1 MPYVSRNEQGVI
13 VALHNNPMH
22 ENDLW
27 LDVNHPEIVEFLNKK
42 QSAKHAQA
50 KLALSTS
57 DDDMIRV
64 IEDVIDLLIAKKV
77 FMFTELPE
85 PVQKKLG
92 GRHKLR
98 KEMEG
103 LSNLMS
109 SDEDIFKVD
118 V

>member
-1 MPYVSRNEQGVI
+1 MPYISRNDQGVI
-13 VALHNNPMH
+13 VELHNNPTH

-27 LDVNHPEIVEFLNKK
+27 LDVNHPEVVDFLHKNQSTK
-42 QSAKHAQA
+42 QALA

-64 IEDVIDLLIAKKV
+64 IEDIIDLLVAKQV

-85 PVQKKLG
+85 AVQRKLG

-103 LSNLMS
+103 LSNLMC
-109 SDEDIFKVD
+109 SDEDIF
-118 V
+118 

>member
-1 MPYVSRNEQGVI
+1 MPYVSRNDQGAI
-13 VALHNNPMH
+13 VELRNAPAH

-27 LDVNHPEIVEFLNKK
+27 LDVNHPDVVDFLNKK
-42 QSAKHAQA
+42 QIAKKNQA

-85 PVQKKLG
+85 AVQKKLG

-103 LSNLMS
+103 LSNLIS
-109 SDEDIFKVD
+109 SDENIF
-118 V
+118 